1 MSANNERITMICKIC
16 GKELERVVE
25 CAWTSCPKWLEEE
38 KRMDTIGQNGNDALA
53 YKDLTDD

>member
-1 MSANNERITMICKIC
+1 MMNGDVMLCKIC

-25 CAWTSCPKWLEEE
+25 CAWTSCPKWLDEEN
-38 KRMDTIGQNGNDALA
+38 RMDTIGQNGNDALA